1 MVPNSLQWRWIDR
14 CVNRIDRRLLFA
26 VHSGIRRRQ
35 AALIKLTVNHDC
47 LRSFISRIKFT
58 TNIEGGREKNDGF
71 RMKAEE
77 REEGICI
84 WLDASDSLLLS
95 RDAPPSDS
103 QSVCWT
109 FSHLPPSAGFSLAVP
124 LFRTFLSPAISSSH
138 SPSHPT
144 PVWPHL
150 PPLHPPPPPLT
161 SLPLFRL

>member
-58 TNIEGGREKNDGF
+58 TNIEGGRGKNDGF
-71 RMKAEE
+71 RLKAEE
-77 REEGICI
+77 RGEGLCI

-95 RDAPPSDS
+95 HDAPSLTHKVFVGHFLTS
-103 QSVCWT
+103 
-109 FSHLPPSAGFSLAVP
+109 PPPACFSLAVP
-124 LFRTFLSPAISSSH
+124 FFPYRPLLRHLFFSLSVSPYPRLTSSPAPPSS
-138 SPSHPT
+138 
-144 PVWPHL
+144 
-150 PPLHPPPPPLT
+150 PPLT
-161 SLPLFRL
+161 SLPLCRL